1 MGVTKKATKGD
12 SYNVTTLSYTDSMKF
27 ARVVVAMS
35 SLSKHQ
41 NVGEITQMILPPDEL
56 LKELKESS
64 EVLPDEPWIE
74 DAQEIKKKP
83 AEDPI
88 FDRKSRMEEEKKKA
102 REERREKV
110 KKSSEKVKRKS
121 SQAVVDL

>member
-1 MGVTKKATKGD
+1 
-12 SYNVTTLSYTDSMKF
+12 
-27 ARVVVAMS
+27 
-35 SLSKHQ
+35 
-41 NVGEITQMILPPDEL
+41 MILPPDEL

-64 EVLPDEPWIE
+64 EVLPGREANLILSIFFFKCLFSDEPWIE

-88 FDRKSRMEEEKKKA
+88 FDKKSRMEEEKKKA

-121 SQAVVDL
+121 SQAVVDENKEKIKKSKKYA